1 MYNELADKIK
11 TDNKKKIENMLIQRN
26 IFYQS
31 STKLNFTPKEDHTPW
46 GNPHFFVSISVSI
59 KIENKVY
66 FVLRTKFLKKK

>member
-11 TDNKKKIENMLIQRN
+11 TDNKEKIENMLIQRN

-46 GNPHFFVSISVSI
+46 GNPHF
-59 KIENKVY
+59 
-66 FVLRTKFLKKK
+66 L